1 MNRLLR
7 LHPDDHVAVARVDLP
22 AGASCGDLTTSALVP
37 RGHKVAL
44 LRLAAGQPVR
54 KYGQVIGFATADIA
68 PGDWVHTHNLGFG
81 RGELGLDY
89 AAGADLRP
97 FELLP
102 PEQQAT
108 FNGYLRSDGRVGTR
122 NYLAVVSTVNC
133 SAAVVTAVARA
144 FEGCERGLANFDGV
158 IALTTKGGCAV
169 KPGDEL
175 ALFQRTLAGFANH
188 PNVGAYVVV
197 GLGCEGN
204 VMADFLHTG
213 GLIRLEAAPEKR
225 PPTFLMQELGGT
237 QATIEAASRAVA
249 DLIPHVAAA
258 RRTPQSAAH
267 LRVGLQCGG
276 SDALSGITA
285 NPAVGAMADLLV
297 RHGGTP
303 VLGETPE
310 IYGAEHML
318 VRRAVSQEVADKLLA
333 KIAWWKD
340 YTARN
345 GFTID
350 NNPAP
355 GNKDGGLTTIFEKS
369 LGAVAKAGTSPLV
382 DVLDYAQPVT
392 RPGLMHMDTPG
403 YDPVSATGQVA
414 GGCQLLVFTTGR
426 GSCFGFKP
434 APSLKVATNTPM
446 FERMKP
452 DMDLNAGGIMD
463 GTATVEEV
471 GAQLFDRLL
480 RLASGEASVSEAMGL
495 GTEEFNPWIIGCTM

>member
-1 MNRLLR
+1 MSRLLR
-7 LHPDDHVAVARVDLP
+7 LHPDDHVAVAREDLA
-22 AGASCGDLTTSALVP
+22 AGSECDGVSARADIP
-37 RGHKVAL
+37 RGHKIALTTVAE
-44 LRLAAGQPVR
+44 GQPVR
-54 KYGQVIGFATADIA
+54 KYGQVIGFASAAIE

-81 RGELGLDY
+81 AGELGLDY

-97 FELLP
+97 FEVLP
-102 PEQQAT
+102 PEQRAS
-108 FNGYLRSDGRVGTR
+108 FLGYRRSDGRVGTR

-133 SAAVVTAVARA
+133 SAAVCTAVARA
-144 FEGCERGLANFDGV
+144 FEGCEAGLDDFDGV
-158 IALTTKGGCAV
+158 IPLTTKGGCAV
-169 KPGDEL
+169 KPGYEL
-175 ALFQRTLAGFANH
+175 ELFQRTLAGFANH

-204 VMADFLHTG
+204 RMADFLHTG
-213 GLIRLEAAPEKR
+213 GLIRLEAAPERR
-225 PPTFLMQELGGT
+225 PPTFFMQELGGT
-237 QATIEAASRAVA
+237 QRTIEAASRAVA
-249 DLIPHVAAA
+249 ELIPRVANA
-258 RRTPQSAAH
+258 RRTPESAEH

-310 IYGAEHML
+310 IYGAEHL
-318 VRRAVSQEVADKLLA
+318 LIRRATSQAVADRLLA
-333 KIAWWKD
+333 RIAWWKD

-345 GFTID
+345 GFSID

-369 LGAVAKAGTSPLV
+369 MGAVAKAGTSPLV
-382 DVLDYAQPVT
+382 DVLEYAQPVT
-392 RPGLMHMDTPG
+392 QHGLVHMDTPG

-414 GGCQLLVFTTGR
+414 GGCQLVVFTTGR

-446 FERMKP
+446 YELMKP
-452 DMDLNAGGIMD
+452 DMDLNAGTIMD
-463 GTATVEEV
+463 GTATVESV
-471 GAQLFDRLL
+471 GAELFDRLL
-480 RLASGEASVSEAMGL
+480 RLASGERSVSEAMGL
-495 GTEEFNPWIIGCTM
+495 GLEEFNPWIIGCTM